1 MCELVNC
8 GQTFTR
14 EDNLKVHMKN
24 HGNLKKYQCQHC
36 AALFS
41 RNGNL
46 TEHIRRNHSPYN
58 EDNKNWSC
66 ADCSKQ
72 FHTRQQLERHR
83 RIHLGEKPHKCEFCE
98 KSFTRYFIF
107 ISWLLS
113 TQGVNVRLQITDP
126 IIYQGISNQHTMI
139 DCMKSNST

>member
-14 EDNLKVHMKN
+14 EDNLRVHMKN

-58 EDNKNWSC
+58 EDNKSWSC

-107 ISWLLS
+107 IS
-113 TQGVNVRLQITDP
+113 
-126 IIYQGISNQHTMI
+126 
-139 DCMKSNST
+139 